1 MSQKGALLSTKQK
14 NNNDIRKLLNRDWGK
29 LHSTLRNSN
38 YQLREPK
45 YDKNGIQL
53 MAETEEFV

>member
-29 LHSTLRNSN
+29 LNSTLMNSN